1 MRSLMAVFAIM
12 FLIALPHFLVELI
25 MSISPWLMLFP
36 LIAFIM
42 WVWYELRNADR
53 DEVSNL

>member
-1 MRSLMAVFAIM
+1 MRMIAAALALM

-25 MSISPWLMLFP
+25 MSISPWLMLIP

-42 WVWYELRNADR
+42 WVGYEIRNADR

>member
-1 MRSLMAVFAIM
+1 MRSLAAVFAIM

-25 MSISPWLMLFP
+25 MLINPWLMLIA

-42 WVWYELRNADR
+42 WVGYELRSANR
-53 DEVSNL
+53 DEVSDL

>member
-1 MRSLMAVFAIM
+1 MRSLLAVFAIM

-25 MSISPWLMLFP
+25 MLINPWLMLIA

-42 WVWYELRNADR
+42 WVGYELRSADR
-53 DEVSNL
+53 DEVSDL

>member
-1 MRSLMAVFAIM
+1 M

-25 MSISPWLMLFP
+25 MLINPWLMLIA

-42 WVWYELRNADR
+42 WVGYELRSADR
-53 DEVSNL
+53 DEVSDL